1 MTIISDRHSD
11 AGEKELDGVAPLL
24 PFLLNV
30 CNLEKESFGC
40 ALIHHPLTKWPF
52 SVLSLQLLYKMC

>member
-30 CNLEKESFGC
+30 CNLEKE
-40 ALIHHPLTKWPF
+40 LL
-52 SVLSLQLLYKMC
+52 SVFVNVKGTVC

>member
-1 MTIISDRHSD
+1 MTILSDRHSD

-30 CNLEKESFGC
+30 CNLERKN
-40 ALIHHPLTKWPF
+40 L
-52 SVLSLQLLYKMC
+52 LSLISFILTFISVSKRKRHCMLGWI

>member
-1 MTIISDRHSD
+1 MAIISDRHSD

-24 PFLLNV
+24 PFLLNI

-40 ALIHHPLTKWPF
+40 ALIH
-52 SVLSLQLLYKMC
+52 

>member
-1 MTIISDRHSD
+1 MAIISDRHSD

-30 CNLEKESFGC
+30 CNLEKKFFL
-40 ALIHHPLTKWPF
+40 A
-52 SVLSLQLLYKMC
+52 VLSFISFYQCL